1 MKMKKT
7 FISAAVCCLLLSG
20 CGGMANIAGGA
31 ATGTQSSTNTTSS
44 NSTLGALGNI
54 LSSVIGLDKITQE
67 SLIGTWKYN
76 GPGCA
81 FTSENLLAKAGGEI
95 AASKIEEKLSAQYSK
110 LGLSESNTYI
120 QFKED
125 GTFAAKIKGKAWNG
139 SYTFDETQ
147 SQIQLKGLLLN
158 MTGYVKKETNGIS
171 VLFES
176 KKLLS
181 LVQTLSSL
189 SGNSQLSTIGEIS
202 KSYDG
207 VRIGFDLKK

>member
-1 MKMKKT
+1 MKKI
-7 FISAAVCCLLLSG
+7 FIAAVAFCLLLSG

-67 SLIGTWKYN
+67 SLVGTWKYN

-81 FTSENLLAKAGGEI
+81 FTSENLMAKAGGEI
-95 AASKIEEKLSAQYSK
+95 AASKIEEQLSAQYTK
-110 LGLSESNTYI
+110 LGLSASNTYI

>member
-1 MKMKKT
+1 MKKI
-7 FISAAVCCLLLSG
+7 FIAAVAFCLLLSG

-67 SLIGTWKYN
+67 SLVGTWKYN

-95 AASKIEEKLSAQYSK
+95 AASKIEEQLSAQYSK
-110 LGLSESNTYI
+110 LGLSASNTYI

>member
-1 MKMKKT
+1 MKKI
-7 FISAAVCCLLLSG
+7 FIAAVAFCMLLSG
-20 CGGMANIAGGA
+20 CGGLGNLAGGA
-31 ATGTQSSTNTTSS
+31 TTGTQTSTNTTSS

-81 FTSENLLAKAGGEI
+81 FTSENMLAKAGGEI

-125 GTFAAKIKGKAWNG
+125 GTFAASIKGKAWNG

-189 SGNSQLSTIGEIS
+189 SGSSQLSTIGEIS
-202 KSYDG
+202 KNYDG

>member
-1 MKMKKT
+1 MKKI
-7 FISAAVCCLLLSG
+7 FIAAVAFCLLLSG

-95 AASKIEEKLSAQYSK
+95 AASKIEEQLSAQYSK
-110 LGLSESNTYI
+110 LGMSASNTYI